1 MLRKSIQF
9 WFKSKAGYY
18 YVYKECVCLKIG
30 RKQKKVLGYVDIVGL
45 DCETRR
51 NMLEHLKTHAEY
63 QTRTNV
69 NHTWICSYCN
79 QQFKSRSKLFEH
91 NKTCEE
97 RLKCEFDSLGRIKN
111 SDAYENARKTRAKL
125 YGEGKLNTTKG
136 KSLSEEHKKSISEGT
151 KKYLEN
157 TIKGGVRYSIKA
169 CRYIDELNEDKGWKL
184 QHAENGGEFSIGP
197 YHLDGY
203 DSNLNI
209 AFEYDERKHHY
220 GYSDELSEKDIK
232 KMEYIKEKLNCRFFR
247 YNESLDELKEF

>member
-1 MLRKSIQF
+1 MDLKSIQF

-30 RKQKKVLGYVDIVGL
+30 RKQKKELGYVDTVGL

-51 NMLEHLKTHAEY
+51 NMLEHLKTHTEY

-69 NHTWICSYCN
+69 NHTWICSHCN

-91 NKTCEE
+91 NKTCED
-97 RLKCEFDSLGRIKN
+97 RLKCDFDSLGRIKN
-111 SDAYENARKTRAKL
+111 PDAYENARKTRAKL

-157 TIKGGVRYSIKA
+157 TN
-169 CRYIDELNEDKGWKL
+169 D
-184 QHAENGGEFSIGP
+184 QF
-197 YHLDGY
+197 
-203 DSNLNI
+203 
-209 AFEYDERKHHY
+209 
-220 GYSDELSEKDIK
+220 
-232 KMEYIKEKLNCRFFR
+232 
-247 YNESLDELKEF
+247 